1 MRKLFGNDLINT
13 RKNNKVPFVKNMIGR
28 AYKKIIVVLVFF
40 TLPAC
45 SVVGGLWYERIDQ
58 LVANQFLEYASF
70 TNAQENYVRQ
80 ATLEFKHWNIKNE
93 LPKYKKLISQ
103 FRLLD
108 NTTTV
113 DDIDDIYQQGILL
126 GNNTRDFF
134 LPQIVEFCKTITNK
148 QVEEMAIYFD
158 ELMKERKLELENE
171 EGNFQ
176 SSLAKSFKRF
186 FRLMGVK
193 LNNEQINTVQILS
206 SGIEDTREQLI
217 TERIEWNQQFIA
229 ILSLRQNLNF
239 EEIFIKHINSLD
251 SENPNTRILINQITA
266 EIIASLDEKQRE
278 KFQKRL
284 GRFEASI
291 DQIIQEQN

>member
-1 MRKLFGNDLINT
+1 
-13 RKNNKVPFVKNMIGR
+13 VKNMISQ

-40 TLPAC
+40 SLSAC

-58 LVANQFLEYASF
+58 LIANQFLEYASF
-70 TNAQENYVRQ
+70 TNAQEKYVQQ
-80 ATLEFKHWNIKNE
+80 AALEFKYWNIKNE
-93 LPKYKKLISQ
+93 LPKYKKLLSQ
-103 FRLLD
+103 FRLLKK
-108 NTTTV
+108 TTTV
-113 DDIDDIYQQGILL
+113 DDIDDIYQQGIML
-126 GNNTRDFF
+126 GNNSRDF
-134 LPQIVEFCKTITNK
+134 LVPRIVEFCKAITNK

-171 EGNFQ
+171 EGVFQ
-176 SSLAKSFKRF
+176 DSLAKSFKRF

-217 TERIEWNQQFIA
+217 SERIEWNQQFIT

-239 EEIFIKHINSLD
+239 EEIFIDHINSLD

-266 EIIASLDEKQRE
+266 EIIASLDEKQRG

>member
-1 MRKLFGNDLINT
+1 M
-13 RKNNKVPFVKNMIGR
+13 KNMIGR
-28 AYKKIIVVLVFF
+28 TYKKIIVVLVFF

-58 LVANQFLEYASF
+58 LIANQFLEYASF

-134 LPQIVEFCKTITNK
+134 LPQIVGFCKTITNK

-158 ELMKERKLELENE
+158 ELMKERKLQLEND
-171 EGNFQ
+171 EGDFQ
-176 SSLAKSFKRF
+176 GSLAKSFKRF
-186 FRLMGVK
+186 FRFMGVK
-193 LNNEQINTVQILS
+193 LNNEQINTVRILS

-217 TERIEWNQQFIA
+217 IERIQWNQEFIA
-229 ILSLRQNLNF
+229 ILNFRQNENF
-239 EEIFIKHINSLD
+239 EEIFINHINSLN

-266 EIIASLDEKQRE
+266 KIIASLDEKQRR

-284 GRFEASI
+284 GSFEASI
-291 DQIIQEQN
+291 NQIIEQEN